1 MPLYKY
7 MTFENLQNVLS
18 GTIRFTQPGA
28 FNDPFEMVPELYVPD
43 SFGADQDIQ
52 LSFSVTAPRRVSG
65 VHELAANFESDQCS
79 DRNSR
84 SIRASLDQTIGILC
98 LSENPSSLLMWSYY
112 ADAYAGAVIE
122 FDQSH
127 DFFRGKFHLEYS
139 AHRPKKDIRY
149 YVSSDEPI
157 PIAELCVKPKVWEHE
172 VEVRVVRN
180 LTDCKLVAETSPKPK
195 EYPIYVMDIPPECI
209 ESVTM
214 GERMTVDN
222 QRRVWEMVKDQDV
235 SLYLDAISNW
245 GYDFRKE
252 PIRIAGMKNPIISP
266 RTAHIFSQQKGTIG
280 DLARWQLNSNE
291 LAQTVNDTL

>member
-127 DFFRGKFHLEYS
+127 DFFRGKFHLEYN

-245 GYDFRKE
+245 GYDFRKDCRNE
-252 PIRIAGMKNPIISP
+252 ESYHQPSNRAHLLPAERNNRRPRSLATELQRIGADG
-266 RTAHIFSQQKGTIG
+266 
-280 DLARWQLNSNE
+280 E
-291 LAQTVNDTL
+291 